1 MGFKDFLYTEKGK
14 IAGSVLAAVLLTTTV
29 MVPVS
34 IYTDRAMNDE
44 VTVSNV
50 KSFGYD
56 DNKTSTGLR
65 QDNWMGIDTST
76 MIDASGQEVTSM
88 EATLENNNPDYLG
101 VTTDEDLMAGVNN
114 TDGIAYLSYS
124 HVGTDDHLKPLAISE
139 DGGAN
144 YIKPGEKGY
153 LSAPLNMAMK
163 VPQGVSA
170 VINDKLSPT
179 PPTGK
184 TNELKISDL
193 NGLTNAKDMTYELDN
208 KGEETDKAIETVDG
222 TESYDYGQWLLD
234 QKLAHDFAIS
244 LLAFNYI
251 AQTQMSIE
259 AMAPTYVSPNTA
271 AFADDKAFF
280 TWANEVF
287 GQEDKDT
294 WGIINEKG
302 DGWAF
307 TSEEVMIDGTGTD
320 EAAINLAL
328 DSFNVTYPDASLS
341 QNLNNGGS
349 YRAWE
354 TVDKDKLPAG
364 VSYNPDEYDG
374 TQNGSKAAFIG
385 TQSRGMEMGQFKKDE
400 NGNPKS
406 DASGEISYWG
416 YDEDVY
422 AKGTYGSTTSDDM
435 ENIIYDF
442 TKMSTDDETPTATTL
457 ATDQVVFFTTVDAKF
472 TSSVDGKTYAP
483 TGVTQT
489 GAKMLFEFG
498 STWNE
503 VYNLGL
509 LQAELV

>member
-88 EATLENNNPDYLG
+88 EATLENNPDYLG

-139 DGGAN
+139 DGGKT
-144 YIKPGEKGY
+144 YINPGEPGY
-153 LSAPLNMAMK
+153 LSAPLNMVMK

-170 VINDKLSPT
+170 KINDILAPGSL
-179 PPTGK
+179 
-184 TNELKISDL
+184 ELKIDEL
-193 NGLTNAKDMTYELDN
+193 NGLTNTKVMQYEN
-208 KGEETDKAIETVDG
+208 GVATETTDATD
-222 TESYDYGQWLLD
+222 TYDYGKWLQD
-234 QKLAHDFAIS
+234 TGLAHDFAVS
-244 LLAFNYI
+244 VVAFNYI
-251 AQTQMSIE
+251 AQTQMSVD
-259 AMAPTYVSPNTA
+259 AMAEEGYVSPNVDSNGKAT
-271 AFADDKAFF
+271 FADKDEFF
-280 TWANEVF
+280 KWANDVF
-287 GQEDKDT
+287 GQADKDV
-294 WGIINEKG
+294 WGIIN
-302 DGWAF
+302 DDNTDWAF
-307 TSEEVMIDGTGTD
+307 DSEEVLIDGTGTD

-328 DSFNVTYPDASLS
+328 DSFNVAYPNASLS

-354 TVDKDKLPAG
+354 TVDKDKVPAG
-364 VSYNPDEYDG
+364 VSFNADEYDG
-374 TQNGSKAAFIG
+374 TQDAAEYAFIG
-385 TQSRGMEMGQFKKDE
+385 TQSRGMEMGEFKGKKD
-400 NGNPKS
+400 S
-406 DASGEISYWG
+406 AGEISYWG
-416 YDEDVY
+416 YDESAY
-422 AKGTYGSTTSDDM
+422 ANGTWGSTTSDDM

-442 TKMSTDDETPTATTL
+442 NSMSTSDDTPTAATL
-457 ATDQVVFFTTVDAKF
+457 ATDQVVFFTTVDTQF
-472 TSSVDGKTYAP
+472 VHGLDGKTYTP

-489 GAKMLFEFG
+489 GAKMLFETG
-498 STWNE
+498 ATWDE
-503 VYNLGL
+503 VYTLGL
-509 LQAELV
+509 ISAELV